1 MKNVKIAIALIL
13 LVLLCAC
20 SSTPDQITKYLDLG
34 EKYLVEMNYEEAL
47 VAFEKVIELD
57 PKNFEAYEGVASV
70 YEGWNDFAKAAE
82 TLKEGM
88 GASLGTNAPSQEQRQ
103 KLLSWYDRL
112 AREALENGD
121 EDAAMSCYSLVLEL
135 DPGNPGASEK
145 IEEYQRRKNEETGVA
160 KETDSSAPA
169 NILSLGG
176 GHTAVVKS
184 DKSLWTWGSN
194 DYGQLGDG
202 TTEDHLYPIKTLND
216 VQAVSLGTYHSA
228 VIKTDGSLW
237 MWGVNYDGQ
246 LGDGTIDYQLNPIK
260 ILDDVQSVSLGAW
273 HSAAIKT
280 DGSLW
285 MWGSNSDGQLG
296 DGTNESRFT
305 PTKIMDDVQAVS
317 LGPYYSAAIKTDG
330 SLWMWGSNYHSE
342 LGNNSK
348 QSLNEPV
355 KILDNVRSVSLGDA
369 HTAAIKKDGSLWM
382 WGNNESGQLG
392 NGTDE
397 LQAEPVKILDDVR
410 SVSLGSSHSAA
421 LKKDGSLWIWGENFY
436 GEQGYTTSSEYVDT
450 PVKLLDDVQAVS
462 LGPYYSAA
470 IKTDGSL
477 WMWGENYYGQ
487 LGIGTTTDQWEPKYI
502 LNIDSEKE
510 PDVLKDITG
519 HSLIYAGGS
528 GAWNTTVT
536 FEEDGLF
543 TGRYY
548 DWSDGEGKRGDGY
561 PNGTEE
567 LCEFSGR
574 FIIDEKVDDYTYV
587 MKLDY
592 LNIDGPKEERFED
605 GLRIIP
611 SSPYGIEE
619 SKTFILFLPG
629 CLVDNLPQSYVD
641 WVGVPLGWYDPP
653 ETLPFYGLYN
663 VEIER
668 GFWSTN

>member
-1 MKNVKIAIALIL
+1 MMKNVKIAIALIL

-330 SLWMWGSNYHSE
+330 SLWMWG
-342 LGNNSK
+342 
-348 QSLNEPV
+348 
-355 KILDNVRSVSLGDA
+355 
-369 HTAAIKKDGSLWM
+369 
-382 WGNNESGQLG
+382 
-392 NGTDE
+392 
-397 LQAEPVKILDDVR
+397 
-410 SVSLGSSHSAA
+410 
-421 LKKDGSLWIWGENFY
+421 
-436 GEQGYTTSSEYVDT
+436 
-450 PVKLLDDVQAVS
+450 
-462 LGPYYSAA
+462 
-470 IKTDGSL
+470 
-477 WMWGENYYGQ
+477 ENYYGQ

-519 HSLIYAGGS
+519 HSLVYAGGS